1 MTLRSLPQRFA
12 ERAFAAAEV
21 PPVGRHFVYEDAR
34 GLFLGRRGEGPLEV
48 VWDTNVLVDYLQ
60 HGANMWE
67 GEALDAP
74 DGYLEELEG
83 LALLITLWSLRDI
96 RFHVLPESV
105 VDAKRRLT
113 EERIVARTTA
123 VEELAQALTLDPYV
137 DDDDDE
143 LARTGSSAQL
153 DLPLALPRSVTEDAL
168 AALPDGNDRS
178 LVEAALQRGAH
189 VFLTRDHGVL
199 RCANLFRPLGLLLAS
214 PLDLLEQ
221 LSACGAILCLMRPE
235 YLYWPCP
242 DLQRVA
248 HLVQALGVHEQ

>member
-1 MTLRSLPQRFA
+1 MTLLSLPQQLA
-12 ERAFAAAEV
+12 ERAFAMAAA
-21 PPVGRHFVYEDAR
+21 PPVGPYFVYEDAQ

-48 VWDTNVLVDYLQ
+48 VWDTNVLIDYLQ
-60 HGANMWE
+60 HGASMWE
-67 GEALDAP
+67 GEALNAP

-123 VEELAQALTLDPYV
+123 VEELAQALTLDLYA
-137 DDDDDE
+137 DDDE
-143 LARTGSSAQL
+143 LARTDSSAQR
-153 DLPLALPRSVTEDAL
+153 DLPLTLPRTVTEDAL
-168 AALPDGNDRS
+168 AALPDGNDRR
-178 LVEAALQRGAH
+178 LVEAAVQRGAH
-189 VFLTRDHGVL
+189 VFLTRDRGVL
-199 RCANLFRPLGLLLAS
+199 RCASLFRPIDLLLAS
-214 PLDLLEQ
+214 PLDLLEH